1 MNSASETQIYY
12 FFFFVAYS
20 VFVDLVN
27 SAHDLQKMQTHEERR
42 HPNSHYASERIWLYL

>member
-12 FFFFVAYS
+12 FFVVVAFS
-20 VFVDLVN
+20 VFMDLMN
-27 SAHDLQKMQTHEERR
+27 SAHDLQKTQMHEEKC